1 MNLLRLRHSLAAI
14 AVVFVT
20 ATSLAAQSPRP
31 MSPPSAPGNE
41 QLYTVLIYERSG
53 DLAQRTDPRQ
63 ADAYWGSYDRYA
75 ALLAEKG
82 VLRGGSAL
90 DETVQSTVRGKGS
103 ADRAVSGA
111 RLGGYFV
118 IAAASLAEAER
129 LARLA
134 PPAAVAVE
142 LRPHRDNPHMA
153 TAPTR

>member
-1 MNLLRLRHSLAAI
+1 MNLHRLRPAFAALALATCSAVSLP
-14 AVVFVT
+14 
-20 ATSLAAQSPRP
+20 AQS
-31 MSPPSAPGNE
+31 SAALPARSVPGNE
-41 QLYTVLIYERSG
+41 QLYTVLIFERPD
-53 DLAQRTDPRQ
+53 DLARRKDTRQ

-75 ALLAEKG
+75 AALAEAG
-82 VLRGGSAL
+82 ALRGGSAL
-90 DETVQSTVRGKGS
+90 DETVNRTVRGSGS

-153 TAPTR
+153 TAPTH